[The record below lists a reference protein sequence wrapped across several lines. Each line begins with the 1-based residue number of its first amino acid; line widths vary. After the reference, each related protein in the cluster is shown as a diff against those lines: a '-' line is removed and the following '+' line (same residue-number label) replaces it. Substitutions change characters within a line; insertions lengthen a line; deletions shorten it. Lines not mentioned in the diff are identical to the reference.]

1 MKLSKNRKELLFVFF
16 LLLLTSC
23 FFHLNKIN
31 EFPLYTHAWAQADRY
46 AIALGFLDNQFN
58 LFYPQTF
65 VLNTQFP
72 GDFLVAGNSGIT
84 SVDFPIHEIIVA
96 GFMKLFHTQEP
107 WIFRIYELLI
117 SVIGFLYLFRISR
130 LFNINFLGSIFITL
144 FAALSPVWVYYQAGF
159 IPGITSIS
167 FSIIGL
173 YYYFSCRINVS
184 TKLLPVAF
192 IFLTIAAASRT
203 TFIIPLLTISGIEVL
218 QFIQKKKFEF
228 KSATLII
235 GSFIFIASYYFWN
248 VHLRNLHGSLFLNEL
263 KPANSITEF
272 IEILE
277 NVQSRWLLQY
287 MSIMQYCV
295 LAGLIILFII
305 LSIKKN
311 QTSNSSV
318 SYLKLFLLIDFWG
331 CVCFFFAMMQQ
342 FSNHDYYFIDTFYLP
357 IFLLLIALFSR
368 VQNAI
373 QKIPMYIQI
382 STLIICVSLMM
393 EESYATQIDK
403 RITGQW
409 DKTASLVY
417 DYDKLDKKLDSIGIS
432 RNAKILVLDAVAP
445 NIPFIQMKRKGF
457 VVVTTSKEN
466 LQNAIHFPFNY
477 IAIQDNWFMN
487 DIYPNYP
494 EIIDLLNKKADLGAV
509 SIYTLRDTSIQTSLF
524 DFLELN
530 KKTSVIHEE
539 CTFESTLKSEWE
551 HTEKSD
557 SVVLEGQFSGI
568 VLAKNE
574 YGLTFRT
581 KPSTLFTYIDRTLF
595 LSADVFKPELS
606 PKCKIVVSIDAP
618 GKNLFFQEIPLTM
631 LSSIKSS
638 WKKTQALINIP
649 KTSIPNSTLTVY
661 FWNKGRNY
669 LHIDN
674 MEIYV
679 N

>member
-1 MKLSKNRKELLFVFF
+1 
-16 LLLLTSC
+16 
-23 FFHLNKIN
+23 
-31 EFPLYTHAWAQADRY
+31 
-46 AIALGFLDNQFN
+46 
-58 LFYPQTF
+58 
-65 VLNTQFP
+65 
-72 GDFLVAGNSGIT
+72 
-84 SVDFPIHEIIVA
+84 
-96 GFMKLFHTQEP
+96 
-107 WIFRIYELLI
+107 
-117 SVIGFLYLFRISR
+117 
-130 LFNINFLGSIFITL
+130 
-144 FAALSPVWVYYQAGF
+144 
-159 IPGITSIS
+159 
-167 FSIIGL
+167 
-173 YYYFSCRINVS
+173 
-184 TKLLPVAF
+184 
-192 IFLTIAAASRT
+192 
-203 TFIIPLLTISGIEVL
+203 
-218 QFIQKKKFEF
+218 
-228 KSATLII
+228 
-235 GSFIFIASYYFWN
+235 
-248 VHLRNLHGSLFLNEL
+248 
-263 KPANSITEF
+263 
-272 IEILE
+272 
-277 NVQSRWLLQY
+277 
-287 MSIMQYCV
+287 MQYCV

-305 LSIKKN
+305 SSIKKN

-318 SYLKLFLLIDFWG
+318 SFLKLFLLIDFWG

-417 DYDKLDKKLDSIGIS
+417 DYNKLDKKLDSIGIS
-432 RNAKILVLDAVAP
+432 RSSKILVLDAVAP

-457 VVVTTSKEN
+457 VVVTTSKDN
-466 LQNAIHFPFNY
+466 LQNALHFPFNY

-494 EIIDLLNKKADLGAV
+494 EIIDLLSKKTDLGPV
-509 SIYTLRDTSIQTSLF
+509 SVYTLRETPIPTSLF

-530 KKTSVIHEE
+530 KNKSVIKEE
-539 CTFESTLKSEWE
+539 CTYENTLKSEWE

-557 SVVLEGQFSGI
+557 SVVLDGQFSGI
-568 VLAKNE
+568 VLAENE

-581 KPSTLFTYIDRTLF
+581 KPSPLFTYIDRTLF
-595 LSADVFKPELS
+595 LSADVLKPELS

-618 GKNLFFQEIPLTM
+618 GKNLFFQEIPLSM
-631 LSSIKSS
+631 IRSSKSS

-661 FWNKGRNY
+661 FWNKGRNN

>member
-1 MKLSKNRKELLFVFF
+1 MKLSMNRRELLSVFF
-16 LLLLTSC
+16 LLLISGC
-23 FFHLNKIN
+23 FFHLSKIN

-46 AIALGFLDNQFN
+46 AIALGFLDNHFN
-58 LFYPQTF
+58 LIYPQTF

-84 SVDFPIHEIIVA
+84 SVDFPIHEFIIA

-107 WIFRIYELLI
+107 WIFRTYELLI
-117 SVIGFLYLFRISR
+117 SVIGLLYLFRISR
-130 LFNINFLGSIFITL
+130 LFNIYFIGSIFITL

-159 IPGITSIS
+159 IPGVTSLS
-167 FSIIGL
+167 FTIIGL
-173 YYYFSCRINVS
+173 FYYFNYRLTSNS
-184 TKLLPVAF
+184 TLIPFAF

-203 TFIIPLLTISGIEVL
+203 TFIIPLLTISGIEAL
-218 QFIQKKKFEF
+218 QFLQKKKFEF
-228 KSATLII
+228 KSTALIF
-235 GSFIFIASYYFWN
+235 GSFAFIVGYYFWN
-248 VHLRNLHGSLFLNEL
+248 IHLRELHGSLFLNEL
-263 KPANSITEF
+263 KPAKSITEF

-277 NVQSRWLLQY
+277 NVQSRWLFQF

-305 LSIKKN
+305 SFIKKN
-311 QTSNSSV
+311 QHSNSSI
-318 SYLKLFLLIDFWG
+318 SYLKLFLLIDFLG
-331 CVCFFFAMMQQ
+331 CIFFFFAMMQQ

-357 IFLLLIALFSR
+357 LFLLMIALFSGI
-368 VQNAI
+368 QKTL
-373 QKIPMYIQI
+373 QKIPYYIQV
-382 STLIICVSLMM
+382 STLIICVCIMV
-393 EESYATQIDK
+393 EETYATQIDK
-403 RITGQW
+403 RITGNW

-417 DYDKLDKKLDSIGIS
+417 DYNKLDEKLDSIGIP

-445 NIPFIQMKRKGF
+445 NIPFIRMNRKGY

-466 LQNAIHFPFNY
+466 LQNALHFPFNY

-494 EIIDLLNKKADLGAV
+494 EIIDLLSKKADLGAV
-509 SIYTLRDTSIQTSLF
+509 SIYTIRKEPIQKSLF

-530 KKTSVIHEE
+530 KKISVIHEE
-539 CTFESTLKSEWE
+539 CTYEISLKSEWE

-557 SVVLEGQFSGI
+557 SVVLEGQYSGI
-568 VLAKNE
+568 VLAEDE
-574 YGLTFRT
+574 YGLTYRT
-581 KPSTLFTYIDRTLF
+581 KPSPLFTNVDRTLF
-595 LSADVFKPELS
+595 LSADVLNPELS
-606 PKCKIVVSIDAP
+606 PECRIVVSIDAP
-618 GKNLFFQEIPLTM
+618 GKNLFFREIPLSM

-649 KTSIPNSTLTVY
+649 KTTIPNSTLTVY
-661 FWNKGRNY
+661 FWNKGRNN

>member
-1 MKLSKNRKELLFVFF
+1 MKLSKNRKEIITVF
-16 LLLLTSC
+16 LLLLITGC
-23 FFHLNKIN
+23 FFHINKIN

-72 GDFLVAGNSGIT
+72 DDFLVAGSSGIT
-84 SVDFPIHEIIVA
+84 SVDFPIHEFIVA

-107 WIFRIYELLI
+107 WIFRVYELLI
-117 SVIGFLYLFRISR
+117 SVIGILYLFRISR
-130 LFNINFLGSIFITL
+130 LFNIYFLGSIFITL
-144 FAALSPVWVYYQAGF
+144 FTALSPVWVYYQAGF
-159 IPGITSIS
+159 IPGVTSLS
-167 FSIIGL
+167 FTIIGL
-173 YYYFSCRINVS
+173 FYYFNYRINAS
-184 TKLLPVAF
+184 TKLLPIAF

-203 TFIIPLLTISGIEVL
+203 TFIIPLLTISGIEAL
-218 QFIQKKKFEF
+218 NFLHKKKFEF
-228 KSATLII
+228 KTAALII
-235 GSFIFIASYYFWN
+235 GSFAFIVGYYFWN
-248 VHLRNLHGSLFLNEL
+248 IHLRELHGSLFLNEL

-272 IEILE
+272 IEILK
-277 NVQSRWLLQY
+277 NVQSRWILQY
-287 MSIMQYCV
+287 MSIIQYCV

-305 LSIKKN
+305 SSIKKN
-311 QTSNSSV
+311 QTSNSSI
-318 SYLKLFLLIDFWG
+318 SYLKLFLLIDILG
-331 CVCFFFAMMQQ
+331 CVFFFFAMMQQ

-368 VQNAI
+368 IQKAI
-373 QKIPMYIQI
+373 QKIPTYIQI
-382 STLIICVSLMM
+382 STLIICVCIMV
-393 EESYATQIDK
+393 EESYATQIEK

-432 RNAKILVLDAVAP
+432 RSAKILVLDAVAP

-466 LQNAIHFPFNY
+466 LQNALHFPFNY

-494 EIIDLLNKKADLGAV
+494 EIIDLLSKKADLGAI
-509 SIYTLRDTSIQTSLF
+509 SIYTLRGAPIKTSLF

-530 KKTSVIHEE
+530 KKTAVIHEI
-539 CTFESTLKSEWE
+539 CTYESTLKSEWE

-568 VLAKNE
+568 MLAKNE
-574 YGLTFRT
+574 YGLTYRT
-581 KPSTLFTYIDRTLF
+581 KPSTLFTNIDRTLF
-595 LSADVFKPELS
+595 LSADVLNPKLS
-606 PKCKIVVSIDAP
+606 PKCRVVVSIDAP
-618 GKNLFFQEIPLTM
+618 GKNLFFQEIS
-631 LSSIKSS
+631 LSMFSSSKSS

-649 KTSIPNSTLTVY
+649 KTSNQNSTLTVY
-661 FWNKGRNY
+661 FWNKGRNN

>member
-1 MKLSKNRKELLFVFF
+1 MKLSKNRIEIITVFF
-16 LLLLTSC
+16 LLLIAGC

-72 GDFLVAGNSGIT
+72 NDFLVAGNSGIT
-84 SVDFPIHEIIVA
+84 SVDFPIHEFIVA
-96 GFMKLFHTQEP
+96 GFMKVFHTQEP
-107 WIFRIYELLI
+107 WIFRVYELLI
-117 SVIGFLYLFRISR
+117 SVIGILYLFRISR
-130 LFNINFLGSIFITL
+130 LFNIYFLGSILITL

-159 IPGITSIS
+159 IPGVTSLS
-167 FSIIGL
+167 FTIIGL
-173 YYYFSCRINVS
+173 FYYFNYRINAA
-184 TKLLPVAF
+184 TKLLPIAF

-203 TFIIPLLTISGIEVL
+203 TFIIPLLTILGIEAL
-218 QFIQKKKFEF
+218 NFLHKKKFEF
-228 KSATLII
+228 KTAALII
-235 GSFIFIASYYFWN
+235 GSFAFIVGYYFWN
-248 VHLRNLHGSLFLNEL
+248 IHLRELHGSLFLNEL

-272 IEILE
+272 IEILK
-277 NVQSRWLLQY
+277 NVQSRWILQY
-287 MSIMQYCV
+287 MSIVQYCV

-305 LSIKKN
+305 SSIKKN
-311 QTSNSSV
+311 QTSNSSI
-318 SYLKLFLLIDFWG
+318 SYLKLFLLIDILG
-331 CVCFFFAMMQQ
+331 CVFFFFAMMQQ

-368 VQNAI
+368 IQKAI
-373 QKIPMYIQI
+373 QKIPTYIQI
-382 STLIICVSLMM
+382 STLIICVCIMV
-393 EESYATQIDK
+393 EESYATQIEK

-432 RNAKILVLDAVAP
+432 RSAKILVLDAVAP

-466 LQNAIHFPFNY
+466 LQNALHFPFNY

-494 EIIDLLNKKADLGAV
+494 EIIDLLSKKADLGAV
-509 SIYTLRDTSIQTSLF
+509 SIYTLRETPIQTSLF
-524 DFLELN
+524 DYLELN

-539 CTFESTLKSEWE
+539 CTYEGTLKSEWE

-574 YGLTFRT
+574 YGLTYRT
-581 KPSTLFTYIDRTLF
+581 KPSTLFTNIDRTLF
-595 LSADVFKPELS
+595 LSADVLNPELS
-606 PKCKIVVSIDAP
+606 PECKIVVSIDAP
-618 GKNLFFQEIPLTM
+618 RKNLFFQEIPLTM
-631 LSSIKSS
+631 LSSSISS
-638 WKKTQALINIP
+638 WKKTQALITIP
-649 KTSIPNSTLTVY
+649 KTSLPNSTLTVY
-661 FWNKGRNY
+661 FWNKGRKN

-674 MEIYV
+674 MEICV

>member
-1 MKLSKNRKELLFVFF
+1 MKLSKNRKEILSVLF
-16 LLLLTSC
+16 LLLITGY

-46 AIALGFLDNQFN
+46 AIALGFLDNDFK

-72 GDFLVAGNSGIT
+72 GDFLVAGSSGIT
-84 SVDFPIHEIIVA
+84 SVDFPIHEFIVA
-96 GFMKLFHTQEP
+96 GFMKIFDTQEP
-107 WIFRIYELLI
+107 WIFRVYELFI
-117 SVIGFLYLFRISR
+117 SVIGILYLFRISR
-130 LFNINFLGSIFITL
+130 LFNIYFLGSIFITL

-159 IPGITSIS
+159 IPGVTSLS

-173 YYYFSCRINVS
+173 FYYFKCRINSS
-184 TKLLPVAF
+184 TKLLPIAF

-203 TFIIPLLTISGIEVL
+203 TFIIPLLTISGIEIL
-218 QFIQKKKFEF
+218 RLFQERKFDL
-228 KSATLII
+228 KSIALIFCSF
-235 GSFIFIASYYFWN
+235 SFIAFYYLWN
-248 VHLRNLHGSLFLNEL
+248 IQLRELYGSLFLNEL
-263 KPANSITEF
+263 KPAKSITEF

-277 NVQSRWLLQY
+277 NIQSRWILQY
-287 MSIMQYCV
+287 MSIIQYCV
-295 LAGLIILFII
+295 FAGLIILFII
-305 LSIKKN
+305 SSIKKN
-311 QTSNSSV
+311 QTSNSSI
-318 SYLKLFLLIDFWG
+318 SYLKLFLFIDFSG
-331 CVCFFFAMMQQ
+331 CVFFFFAMMQQ

-357 IFLLLIALFSR
+357 IFLLLIALFSM
-368 VQNAI
+368 VQKTLE
-373 QKIPMYIQI
+373 KIPKYIQI
-382 STLIICVSLMM
+382 STLIICVCLMI

-403 RITGQW
+403 RVTGNW

-417 DYDKLDKKLDSIGIS
+417 DYYKLDVKLDSIGIH

-445 NIPFIQMKRKGF
+445 NIPFIQMKRKGY

-466 LQNAIHFPFNY
+466 LQNALHFPFNY

-494 EIIDLLNKKADLGAV
+494 EIIDLLKKKADLGAV
-509 SIYTLRDTSIQTSLF
+509 SMYTLREAPVQTSLF

-530 KKTSVIHEE
+530 KKTFVIREE
-539 CTFESTLKSEWE
+539 CTYESTLKSEWE

-557 SVVLEGQFSGI
+557 SVVLDGQFSGI
-568 VLAKNE
+568 VLAENE
-574 YGLTFRT
+574 YGLTYRT
-581 KPSTLFTYIDRTLF
+581 KPSPLFKNVDRTLF
-595 LSADVFKPELS
+595 LSADVFNPELS
-606 PKCKIVVSIDAP
+606 PECRIAVSLDAP
-618 GKNLFFQEIPLTM
+618 GKNLYFREIPLSM

-638 WKKTQALINIP
+638 WKKTQALINLP

-661 FWNKGRNY
+661 FWNKGRNN

-674 MEIYV
+674 IELYV